1 MRTNRAALAALVA
14 GTTLATASVTT
25 AEAAPCPF
33 GGFSTFSTAYNYF
46 APPVSKPRKAL
57 TARKYDR
64 PTSAKAQRS
73 YASAA
78 KPEKIAGPANVPAK
92 RTKNTSATTPR
103 PAAVGGPALSS
114 VSAPASK
121 KAKPAASAPAEPE
134 VSACLTK
141 EYLETGAVMFND
153 TCTKEWAIN
162 STHVSKRGA
171 PGTSRTCLSKDVHGN
186 GVVVFKD
193 NCTKEWGMNTGG
205 QSAESQ

>member
-33 GGFSTFSTAYNYF
+33 FSTFSTAYNYF
-46 APPVSKPRKAL
+46 ASTASKPRKAL

-64 PTSAKAQRS
+64 PTSAKTQRS

-78 KPEKIAGPANVPAK
+78 AKPDKIAGPAKVAAK
-92 RTKNTSATTPR
+92 RTKNTSAAESR
-103 PAAVGGPALSS
+103 PAAVAGPALSS

-121 KAKPAASAPAEPE
+121 KAKPAASVPAEPE

-141 EYLETGAVMFND
+141 EYLETGAVMFKD
-153 TCTKEWAIN
+153 TCTQEWAIN
-162 STHVSKRGA
+162 STDVSKRGA